1 MKLGTTVNTN
11 VEGTNVNTNVEEKFS
26 PLHAVAYRGSRGIA
40 LHNFNVMWERGALH
54 APAALTP
61 GKNSGTH

>member
-1 MKLGTTVNTN
+1 MKLDTVVNTN
-11 VEGTNVNTNVEEKFS
+11 SEDKFS
-26 PLHAVAYRGSRGIA
+26 PLHAVAYRGSSGIA
-40 LHNFNVMWERGALH
+40 VHNFNVMWERGTLH